1 MALSSNN
8 PALVVG
14 TALLVAVL
22 AAGPANAKVF
32 QSRSE
37 ALEDAFPGA
46 DRVEKRTF
54 ILTSSQAREVEELAR
69 CELDTKLITLYT
81 GWQGDRLLGYAH
93 IDVHTVRTQPE
104 ALMVVLTAE
113 GKVGSL
119 RVLAFHEPLD
129 YLPTERWYRQ
139 FSGKSQSKELRVGRD
154 IHGVIGATLSA
165 RAATQSVRR
174 VLAYYAVLIGG
185 EPDPTRPEETRIIP
199 TDPDKPE

>member
-8 PALVVG
+8 PALIAG

-22 AAGPANAKVF
+22 AAGPADAKVF

-113 GKVGSL
+113 GIVGSL
-119 RVLAFHEPLD
+119 RVVAFHEPLD
-129 YLPTERWYRQ
+129 YLPTKRWYRQ
-139 FSGKSQSKELRVGRD
+139 FEGRSEIGELRLGRD
-154 IHGVIGATLSA
+154 VHGVIGATVSA

-174 VLAYYAVLIGG
+174 MLAYHAVLIGD
-185 EPDPTRPEETRIIP
+185 EPEPTRSEAARTNP
-199 TDPDKPE
+199 TDPKELK